1 MSDKT
6 RKAIDKR
13 ETGKAKPP
21 KMPPKPAEPA

>member
-13 ETGKAKPP
+13 EAAKAKPP
-21 KMPPKPAEPA
+21 KTPKADDKS